1 MYIILF
7 SKDVTVITYNNCNL
21 SILWLRVTYPVSNSA
36 SQVSVTNVLG
46 VCCSFA
52 WCVVCVYIGF
62 LCKNYKIF
70 IMSAE
75 EEVLRI
81 QKKLNKMSS
90 GDGTVSKWVKYS
102 CVSCSAYWRLNKAL
116 FQYYKVRLYCVN
128 VNKYE
133 SIIIRIFFEKINV
146 YSYEYFID
154 TNNWY

>member
-1 MYIILF
+1 MFKYSHILYIILF

-36 SQVSVTNVLG
+36 SQVSVTNVFG

-52 WCVVCVYIGF
+52 WCVICVYIGF

-102 CVSCSAYWRLNKAL
+102 CVSRSAYWRLNKAL
-116 FQYYKVRLYCVN
+116 FQYYKVRLYCN
-128 VNKYE
+128 V
-133 SIIIRIFFEKINV
+133 
-146 YSYEYFID
+146 
-154 TNNWY
+154 